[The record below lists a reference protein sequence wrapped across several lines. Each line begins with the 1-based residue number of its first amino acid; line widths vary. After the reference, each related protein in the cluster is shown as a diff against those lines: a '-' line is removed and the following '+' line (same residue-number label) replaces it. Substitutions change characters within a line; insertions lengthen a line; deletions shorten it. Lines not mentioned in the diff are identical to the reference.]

1 MQRFAVIGLGRFGQ
15 RLARALTAD
24 GAEVIAIDREVDLVE
39 EVRDEV
45 TLAVRLDSTDEEA
58 LKAQGIAEVDAVIV
72 GIGEQFEAA
81 ALTVAVLQ
89 SLGVPRIYAR
99 AETTVQARILTRIG
113 AHEIVNPE
121 HESALRWAHRLM
133 LPDLKQYVELGEDHA
148 MIYTTAPA
156 AFHHQTPER
165 LQLRRKHGVN
175 LVAIRREV
183 RVQAGGQDRAARTSV
198 IAVPQADTT
207 ILPDDV
213 LILVGSNEALSRLPS
228 D

>member
-99 AETTVQARILTRIG
+99 AETTVQARILT
-113 AHEIVNPE
+113 A
-121 HESALRWAHRLM
+121 SALTRSS
-133 LPDLKQYVELGEDHA
+133 
-148 MIYTTAPA
+148 
-156 AFHHQTPER
+156 TP
-165 LQLRRKHGVN
+165 N
-175 LVAIRREV
+175 TSPPC
-183 RVQAGGQDRAARTSV
+183 AGPTG
-198 IAVPQADTT
+198 
-207 ILPDDV
+207 
-213 LILVGSNEALSRLPS
+213 
-228 D
+228 